1 MEADK
6 LIESV
11 KFLLRSVRD
20 LSDRFVESNQG
31 ISNTFESVYADIRT
45 IREQL
50 DEVKLAVDN
59 AIDEQLLSSAGNQT
73 NKELPV
79 KDDDQRLRIPT
90 LNMPLGGLLDVYR
103 NSPALLQPFARP
115 CSISGKTLS
124 GEISEIELEVFA
136 QGTTWVIETQ
146 DGEWVLV
153 PRPGMLQRQK
163 QVEGLGRLFEISV
176 DGVLPAEVEL
186 LRAGTATVIEHGR
199 RWYLK
204 HKGEI
209 GIQSDPL
216 QRSIESRLL
225 RLEQKLEAFEQ
236 TTTID

>member
-1 MEADK
+1 
-6 LIESV
+6 
-11 KFLLRSVRD
+11 
-20 LSDRFVESNQG
+20 
-31 ISNTFESVYADIRT
+31 
-45 IREQL
+45 
-50 DEVKLAVDN
+50 
-59 AIDEQLLSSAGNQT
+59 
-73 NKELPV
+73 
-79 KDDDQRLRIPT
+79 
-90 LNMPLGGLLDVYR
+90 MPLGGLLDVYR

-124 GEISEIELEVFA
+124 GEISEIELEVFS

-186 LRAGTATVIEHGR
+186 LRAGATTVIEHGR

-204 HKGEI
+204 QKGNRHPI
-209 GIQSDPL
+209 
-216 QRSIESRLL
+216 
-225 RLEQKLEAFEQ
+225 
-236 TTTID
+236 

>member
-6 LIESV
+6 LVQSV

-20 LSDRFVESNQG
+20 LSDRFVESNQD
-31 ISNTFESVYADIRT
+31 ISNTFESVYADIRS
-45 IREQL
+45 IQEQL

-59 AIDEQLLSSAGNQT
+59 AIDEQLLSSDGNRI
-73 NKELPV
+73 KRELPV
-79 KDDDQRLRIPT
+79 KEDDKQHRIPT
-90 LNMPLGGLLDVYR
+90 LNMPLEGLLDVYR
-103 NSPALLQPFARP
+103 NTPALLQPFARP

-163 QVEGLGRLFEISV
+163 QVEGLGRLFEIAV

-186 LRAGTATVIEHGR
+186 LKAGSATVIEHGR

-216 QRSIESRLL
+216 QRSLESRLL
-225 RLEQKLEAFEQ
+225 LLEQRLGTIEQ
-236 TTTID
+236 TYSER

>member
-6 LIESV
+6 LVQSV

-31 ISNTFESVYADIRT
+31 ISNTFNSVYDDIRG
-45 IREQL
+45 IQEQL
-50 DEVKLAVDN
+50 DAIRLSVDN
-59 AIDEQLLSSAGNQT
+59 AIDEQLLSSDSARV
-73 NKELPV
+73 KRELPV
-79 KDDDQRLRIPT
+79 KEDEKQHLIPA
-90 LNMPLGGLLDVYR
+90 LNLPLEGLLDVYR
-103 NSPALLQPFARP
+103 NTPVLLQPFARP

-124 GEISEIELEVFA
+124 GEIAEVELEVFV

-163 QVEGLGRLFEISV
+163 QVEGLGRLFDLAK
-176 DGVLPAEVEL
+176 DGLLPAEVEL
-186 LRAGTATVIEHGR
+186 LKPGSATVIEHGR

-204 HKGEI
+204 EKGEI
-209 GIQSDPL
+209 GIQTDPL
-216 QRSIESRLL
+216 QRSLEQRLAL
-225 RLEQKLEAFEQ
+225 IEQKLS
-236 TTTID
+236 I

>member
-6 LIESV
+6 LVQSV

-31 ISNTFESVYADIRT
+31 ISNTFESVYADIRS
-45 IREQL
+45 IQEQL

-59 AIDEQLLSSAGNQT
+59 AIDEQLLSSDGNRI
-73 NKELPV
+73 NRELPV
-79 KDDDQRLRIPT
+79 KEDDKQHRIPT
-90 LNMPLGGLLDVYR
+90 LNMPLEGLLDVYR
-103 NSPALLQPFARP
+103 NTPALLQPFARP

-163 QVEGLGRLFEISV
+163 QVEGLGRLFEIAV

-186 LRAGTATVIEHGR
+186 LKAGSATVIEHGR

-209 GIQSDPL
+209 GLQSDPL
-216 QRSIESRLL
+216 QRS
-225 RLEQKLEAFEQ
+225 LEQRLALIEKKLSL
-236 TTTID
+236 

>member
-6 LIESV
+6 LVESV

-31 ISNTFESVYADIRT
+31 ISNTFTSVYADIRG
-45 IREQL
+45 IQEQL
-50 DEVKLAVDN
+50 DEIKLSVDN
-59 AIDEQLLSSAGNQT
+59 AIDEQLLSSDASRV
-73 NKELPV
+73 KRELPV
-79 KDDDQRLRIPT
+79 KEEEKQHLIPA
-90 LNMPLGGLLDVYR
+90 LNLPLEGLLDVYR
-103 NSPALLQPFARP
+103 NTPVLLQPFARP

-124 GEISEIELEVFA
+124 GEISEVELEVFA
-136 QGTTWVIETQ
+136 QGTSWVIETQ
-146 DGEWVLV
+146 DGDWVLV

-163 QVEGLGRLFEISV
+163 QVEGLGRLF
-176 DGVLPAEVEL
+176 DLATDDVLPAEVEL
-186 LRAGTATVIEHGR
+186 LKAGSATVIEHGR

-216 QRSIESRLL
+216 QRS
-225 RLEQKLEAFEQ
+225 LEQRLALIEKKLSL
-236 TTTID
+236 